1 MSIEKLSLTTP
12 PSRFFQGLSTD
23 YSEQMTYTEFL
34 LGIMKKLNEVVA
46 QTNQNTEFI
55 NNYTG
60 KIEELEAEL
69 NQLKID
75 LPIEMDAK
83 LATLKTEI
91 ELEIASALSIAKAY
105 TDTRTNQLQ
114 SQIDN
119 IVVGAIQVYDPTT
132 GLYVSLQTAL
142 DNIYGASRE
151 NALTATEYDG
161 LELTA
166 TYYDGLQLTAFDY
179 DNNAKS
185 ILMA

>member
-46 QTNQNTEFI
+46 QTNHNTEFI
-55 NNYTG
+55 DSYSG

-75 LPIEMDAK
+75 LPLEFDAK
-83 LATLKTEI
+83 LATLKETI
-91 ELEIASALSIAKAY
+91 ELEIAHAIAVANAY
-105 TDTRTNQLQ
+105 TDTRASQLQ
-114 SQIDN
+114 SQIND

-132 GLYVSLQTAL
+132 GLYVPLQTAL
-142 DNIYGASRE
+142 DNIYGATRE
-151 NALTATEYDG
+151 NALTATEYDA

-166 TYYDGLQLTAFDY
+166 TTYDGYEITAFEY
-179 DNNAKS
+179 DNNGKE
-185 ILMA
+185 ILTA